1 MAAISW
7 IKRKKNNHTQTKTRI
22 QNYTTGSWSKKTVYK
37 SSENEL
43 SVYEQM
49 DMASQIATVQSTVS
63 LAWQAASSEERET
76 DH

>member
-1 MAAISW
+1 
-7 IKRKKNNHTQTKTRI
+7 
-22 QNYTTGSWSKKTVYK
+22 
-37 SSENEL
+37 L

-76 DH
+76 DIQKS